1 MTAPKDSAELYAKI
15 LMMIAHVKMAASAI
29 TMIMTEQH
37 LKAVHVHQNGQERF
51 VKHHVLVKTA
61 ENV

>member
-1 MTAPKDSAELYAKI
+1 MTVLKDSAELYAKI
-15 LMMIAHVKMAASAI
+15 LMMIAHVKMEANAI
-29 TMIMTEQH
+29 TMITTGQH
-37 LKAVHVHQNGQERF
+37 SKVVHVHQNGQEHF